1 MLTAFLGWFCPQ
13 LQHYRT
19 VSDPGI
25 SDLRPMLV
33 ASFLAL
39 LLCTSI
45 DGGQE
50 KFTQESC
57 EGEQNELQLASAA
70 AAKLRVLVPWF
81 FPAGKMLG
89 SPV

>member
-1 MLTAFLGWFCPQ
+1 
-13 LQHYRT
+13 
-19 VSDPGI
+19 
-25 SDLRPMLV
+25 MLV

-81 FPAGKMLG
+81 FFCWKNAGFSCLEHWFIQNG
-89 SPV
+89 IYTGCGTVSGAAD